1 VDITINPHQSLQ
13 IRLKMK
19 KITIAATILL
29 LTACVPHNDRQHA
42 VGMANPASVH
52 CEKMGGKLDI
62 VKGTDGDSGYCNLPG
77 GERIEEW
84 ALYRRDNQ

>member
-1 VDITINPHQSLQ
+1 
-13 IRLKMK
+13 MK
-19 KITIAATILL
+19 KITLLAVTTLL
-29 LTACVPHNDRQHA
+29 LTACVSHNDRQYA

-62 VKGTDGDSGYCNLPG
+62 VKGTDGDSGYCNLPS

>member
-1 VDITINPHQSLQ
+1 
-13 IRLKMK
+13 MK
-19 KITIAATILL
+19 AITIAATTLL

-52 CEKMGGKLDI
+52 CEKRGGKLDI
-62 VKGTDGDSGYCNLPG
+62 VKGPDGESGYCTLPG
-77 GERIEEW
+77 GEHIEEW

>member
-1 VDITINPHQSLQ
+1 VDITINPPQSLQ

-19 KITIAATILL
+19 IITIAATTFL
-29 LTACVPHNDRQHA
+29 LTACVSHNDRQHA

-52 CEKMGGKLDI
+52 CEKRGGKLDI
-62 VKGTDGDSGYCNLPG
+62 VKGPDGESGYCTLPG